1 MADMRRLHY
10 AVVVFSFPRVI
21 DRPLPV
27 GRPRAIMT
35 DFYTASRAQMT
46 AAVILRSIQEVVG
59 AITPVILGIA
69 LDSGMEHG
77 ATSAIWIIAGWLA
90 ALALLQAI
98 SMALGHGVELM
109 LWLRT
114 ALRSI
119 HQIHS
124 HVTRTGP
131 AILRKRST
139 GEVVATTM
147 SDSEHVGN
155 LVEVTPRLI
164 GSVMAFIT
172 VAVILLM
179 QHTALGLVVLIGVP
193 LITAAA
199 ALLIKPLQSRQQ
211 AQRDEQGKLTSLGTD
226 TVAGLRVL
234 RGIGGEAQFSAR
246 YAEQSQR
253 VREAGNAVARL
264 QSWIDGLQILI
275 PGIFTAFVMWQGA
288 LLTMDGE
295 LTIGQF
301 TALFG
306 LTIYLVRP
314 LQIVMMVITQFGR
327 ARVGA
332 RKIFNVLRID
342 PIAGTLEERIAAEAS
357 LEGHTGEGT
366 AGPGAGVTRPDN
378 PFDGPLVDA
387 ATGIVIKPG
396 ITTGIV
402 SSKPEE
408 SASLAE
414 RLARIDDGDADVTA
428 SGIDIRTLPISL
440 VRDSVMLARAT
451 PELFGGQLRA
461 VIDAKT
467 PYRIVDRPLA
477 EAKEKVF
484 GPAAIA
490 SFHPDLERDKALL
503 AALESTDGHDVL
515 SSLGN
520 SLSGEVTEKA
530 RSLSGGQ
537 RQRVALAR
545 SLVDSPQVLLLV
557 EPTSAVDSHTE
568 DRIAERLRERRHGK
582 TTVLTTGS
590 PLMLDRVDEVV
601 LLEDGREVIRGPHS
615 DLLRRAADGD
625 AAAEQYARIITRQTG
640 QEA

>member
-1 MADMRRLHY
+1 MADFHHVDY
-10 AVVVFSFPRVI
+10 AVVVFSFPRVV
-21 DRPLPV
+21 DKPLPV

-35 DFYTASRAQMT
+35 DFYTSSRSEMT
-46 AAVILRSIQEVVG
+46 LAVVSRSIQEVIG
-59 AITPVILGIA
+59 ALTPVVLGIA
-69 LDSGMEHG
+69 LDAGMESG

-90 ALALLQAI
+90 LLALIQSLT
-98 SMALGHGVELM
+98 MAYGHGVEVL

-114 ALRSI
+114 AMRSI
-119 HQIHS
+119 NQVHG
-124 HVTRTGP
+124 HVTRSGP
-131 AILRKRST
+131 AILRRRST

-164 GSVMAFIT
+164 GSVMAFGT

-193 LITAAA
+193 VITAAA
-199 ALLIKPLQSRQQ
+199 ALLIRPLQSRQQ

-234 RGIGGEAQFSAR
+234 RGIGGEAQFASR

-253 VREAGNAVARL
+253 VRLAGNEVARL

-275 PGIFTAFVMWQGA
+275 PGVFTAFVMWQGA
-288 LLTMDGE
+288 LLTMDGD

-332 RKIFNVLRID
+332 RKIFNVLRIT
-342 PIAGTLEERIAAEAS
+342 PISGTLDERIAAESGDVSEAADQS
-357 LEGHTGEGT
+357 
-366 AGPGAGVTRPDN
+366 
-378 PFDGPLVDA
+378 PFDGPLVDGR
-387 ATGIVIKPG
+387 TGVRIEPG
-396 ITTGIV
+396 IMTAIV
-402 SSKPEE
+402 SSTPED
-408 SASLAE
+408 SAALAE
-414 RLARIDDGDADVTA
+414 RLARIDDEQADVTV
-428 SGIDIRTLPISL
+428 SGIDIRTLPISV
-440 VRDSVMLARAT
+440 VRENIMLTRAT

-461 VIDAKT
+461 VIDARR
-467 PYRIVDRPLA
+467 PYDVADRPLV
-477 EAKEKVF
+477 EARATIY
-484 GPAAIA
+484 GPSAVKP
-490 SFHPDLERDKALL
+490 FHPDEERDEQLLDALS
-503 AALESTDGHDVL
+503 ATDGHDVL
-515 SSLGN
+515 ASLDN

-545 SLVDSPQVLLLV
+545 SLVDTPRILILV

-568 DRIAERLRERRHGK
+568 DRIAERLRERQAGR

-590 PLMLDRVDEVV
+590 PLMLDRADEVV
-601 LLEDGREVIRGPHS
+601 LVEGGQEVVRGSHS
-615 DLLRRAADGD
+615 DLLARARGGDRAAQRY
-625 AAAEQYARIITRQTG
+625 EWVITRQTG
-640 QEA
+640 AAE